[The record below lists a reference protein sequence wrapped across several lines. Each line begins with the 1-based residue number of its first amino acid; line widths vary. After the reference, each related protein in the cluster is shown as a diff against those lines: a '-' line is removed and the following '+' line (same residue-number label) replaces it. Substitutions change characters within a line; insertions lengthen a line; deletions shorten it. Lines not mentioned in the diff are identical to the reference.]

1 MATSSTPSAS
11 APPAQ
16 RHYSA
21 PCPGCGA
28 PVEFQSAQSSYA
40 VCSYCQSTVVRSG
53 EVLSRIGKMAEVFD
67 DHSPLQLRASG
78 SVKLDGLNA
87 VPQAFTLIGRL
98 QYKSEA
104 GTWTEWVASLD
115 DGQLASL
122 GEDNGAYVFTRAID
136 AGRELPEA
144 ARFRVGAQTAING
157 QSYQVA
163 FSGPVQLLSAQGEL
177 AQMAALGEPFDMV
190 ELRSADGEV
199 LSIDYSRQPPH
210 VERGRAVR
218 LQDLQMQGLKAPSKK
233 QEQARHFNCPHC
245 GAPVQVRLASSKS
258 ITCGSCSSLMDV
270 GSGIGQELLVAEQHE
285 PVQPLIPLGSTGTL
299 QGATWQVVGFQHR
312 IGQEASD
319 DESFGWSE
327 YLLYHQQRGFAF
339 LVDAEDGWSLVRP
352 TTGAPQ
358 LASNERIAT
367 YLGTTYQLQS
377 SYSAETTYVLGEFYW
392 QVQRGQKTF
401 NRDFAS
407 TRGLLSLEQSQ
418 QEITWSA
425 GDKMASS
432 AVAKAFHLT
441 DQQALLQRGDAGP
454 FVAAKGLGC
463 GTLIII
469 GMVLILL
476 LVLMNSCSGNNGAG
490 YRSAGG
496 SSGGYTSG
504 GGHK

>member
-28 PVEFQSAQSSYA
+28 PVEFQSAQSTHA
-40 VCSYCQSTVVRSG
+40 VCAYCQSTVVRSG
-53 EVLSRIGKMAEVFD
+53 EVLSRIGKMAELFD

-78 SVKLDGLNA
+78 RVKLDGLNA
-87 VPQAFTLIGRL
+87 MPQAFTLIGRL
-98 QYKSEA
+98 QYKSHA

-115 DGQLASL
+115 DGRLASL

-157 QSYQVA
+157 KPYQVA
-163 FSGPVQLLSAQGEL
+163 FSGPVLLLCAQGEL
-177 AQMAALGEPFDMV
+177 AQLAALGEPFDMV
-190 ELRSADGEV
+190 ELRSNDGEV
-199 LSIDYSRQPPH
+199 ISIDYSRQPPH
-210 VERGRAVR
+210 VECGRAVQ
-218 LQDLQMQGLKAPSKK
+218 LQDLQMQGLKAQSKK

-245 GAPVQVRLASSKS
+245 GAQVQVRLASSKS
-258 ITCGSCSSLMDV
+258 ITCGSCNSLMDV
-270 GSGIGQELLVAEQHE
+270 GSGIGQELLVAKQHE
-285 PVQPLIPLGSTGTL
+285 PVQPLIALGSTGTL
-299 QGATWQVVGFQHR
+299 QGTPWQVVGFQHR
-312 IGQEASD
+312 MGQEPGD
-319 DESFGWSE
+319 DEQFGWSE

-339 LVDAEDGWSLVRP
+339 LVDAQDGWSLVRP
-352 TTGAPQ
+352 TTGAPK
-358 LASNERIAT
+358 LAKNERSAT

-407 TRGLLSLEQSQ
+407 TRGLLSLEQSP

-425 GDKMASS
+425 GDKIDSR

-441 DQQALLQRGDAGP
+441 DQQALLQRADAAP

-463 GTLIII
+463 GALIAI
-469 GMVLILL
+469 GLLLIVL

-490 YRSAGG
+490 YRSAGA